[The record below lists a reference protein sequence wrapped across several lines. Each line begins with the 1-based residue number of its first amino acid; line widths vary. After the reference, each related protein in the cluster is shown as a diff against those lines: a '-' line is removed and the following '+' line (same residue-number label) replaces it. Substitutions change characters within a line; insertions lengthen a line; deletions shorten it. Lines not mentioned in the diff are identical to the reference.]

1 MPTILETDIGEIEM
15 PDDWSADQIKDWA
28 HTRLPTIREGLKKGS
43 LAEKP
48 ARIGRDVAEAGADVI
63 KGLARG
69 RQVLRDAS
77 IATNL
82 RQLGLQA
89 AMSAPVEEQPEIL
102 KASETAATQAEK
114 KLSKTR
120 EQRLQE
126 NPVYQFGEQT
136 TEAARDFYAVNPEQE
151 GTIPSKL
158 IRAAAS
164 TIPVLA
170 AAPGGPVAM
179 GATYAAMSGQQ
190 GAEEAIAEG
199 RPDKADEAYLAYAGL
214 GALSEAALGY
224 PMALLRTIRAARR
237 AGIPPKA
244 FGEAAK
250 KSFPQLAGRVAKESG
265 KAAVREAVQES
276 TEQLGQNIAA
286 RDVIGFDPDRE
297 RTQGVKE
304 AAIYGGAVGGLFG
317 GAFGTAQAYD
327 ARRQSIEQPK
337 AQEKSDLFSTI
348 FEKFDNV
355 EVLDGRNGKSTIYGW
370 NNDGNSSSEITVD
383 TENVPESI
391 RLRKAKN
398 VVPPMFDQPATGWA
412 VGEDGTRLS
421 ELTLTQPE
429 APTPAPEAEPP
440 RRRSPIAPA
449 AEPPRFRPPIPNV
462 PTPPEETP
470 VRPAP
475 AAPPVAPPMAPSPAG
490 APAVSPTP
498 PTTPVTQEVPSAIQ
512 PQGETFQDWRIQGNI
527 IRHSNIGKRLNE
539 NDATSII
546 AAMKGYGVGGR
557 FDSARGVV
565 VVNSGLMSDVSRMWE
580 DLGSYAKAANKR
592 KAAKEAR
599 GAEVA
604 GIESARKS
612 ELQQMPSAKWIDEVF
627 GVDAMNSHNK
637 LELAKYLESK
647 TDKFN
652 GLPNPKWKSGLD
664 KLKAATIPDV
674 KAAYEAS
681 QSQPQEKQDATIRQ
695 RISEKVPLEA
705 QTQTGPQVVPQVRSP
720 ERPPETQAPQAPGEI
735 ALQPQPN
742 AGEEVKTEQA
752 PSTPAPKFSV
762 TLEQP
767 TEPTVG
773 LQDVLNAFPSE
784 QGFAVRPTEITW
796 SDGEQSRGFL
806 IRLPNGQAILIDPSR
821 DRINFDPEKAAA
833 DWGLDP
839 RTVAESGI
847 ARGSFLAGGVQIK
860 GLSSIGLIELINTA
874 GPSTLSHEK
883 FHALFEMALT
893 QEDRKSILDRY
904 KTEEKAAEAFR
915 RSEGFTR
922 GFWDKMRQFIE
933 RLANLFRGDAFAK
946 LRAPL
951 SPDFVPQP
959 IAQGRKY
966 SLEDVFRSRESLDQ
980 FISKPTVSPEE
991 AANLRQQA
999 GARAALVP
1007 DQIADEIRG
1016 LNAADPIEK
1025 RMASLLEFVLR
1036 MHGLA
1041 PALEI
1046 QRILADT
1053 NIAPELKDA
1062 AISAVLRA
1070 IEHVRVQTTEV
1081 DDQLQQAMANLAAK
1095 VKAMGKVTKE
1105 QLIEAKSKQI
1115 ADNLLTGYRAYLTA
1129 QAASL
1134 PADQNIAAARQ
1145 QLINRMD
1152 ARLAQEQ
1159 RLPDATIRAL
1169 QAIALR
1175 IGELPV
1181 AQGPA
1186 AVIEAIRAKGILKGV
1201 VGESV
1206 ADLLTDEK
1214 PGGLPPLL
1222 LNPQINELLVQLA
1235 DLQKKAENY
1244 AKQIEMVEQAFR
1256 GKGEPTPV
1264 ELKRF
1269 AETYRKFRNKQAEAA
1284 KAITESSK
1292 DLREAAED
1300 VEVYSRSKDILD
1312 RLQSDPSFRAQFEA
1326 AISSPNGIVFSD
1338 IWKADKDTGEILYI
1352 SPLKQVDDQGKETQ
1366 NEYRVLLAPDRQADQ
1381 QTLSNMLSLV
1391 KEINE
1396 WLASGP
1402 ADPIEVQTWTKRR
1415 DYLLRFTLTPQF
1427 GQKQK
1432 GWEWETPYGIIT
1444 LNPFSWVQLVAGG
1457 RARGP
1462 RSELER
1468 MSVRAAR
1475 EANQA
1480 FTVTDQAHVGYR
1492 LVTNNREYGDEV
1504 SKVAAISALK
1514 SHGWTVERLA
1524 YWNDHILNPIIAS
1537 GQAPGQMRLGVGDY
1551 IPGTGVKITK
1561 EDMAVA
1567 RMQKRYSQA
1576 IVQTTQGT
1584 GKGIPGIIRFNPVL
1598 VEDTFAGRP
1607 TVRAALGPGPLTMSR
1622 RFSNWGQGF
1631 MRQWRAAP
1639 SAEARRRLLA
1649 DGSNF
1654 QAAVLGYVTT
1664 TNPEFEN
1671 QSPLKP
1677 VYEAYAALAKTEEEY
1692 QVQSLDQLIDR
1703 LADIAVKRKLFE
1715 NKDEAQQQ
1723 IETTLLSEI
1732 NQHVETYFREVE
1744 ELTPARPSF
1753 AGPEAAMQ
1761 YASVNNPFT
1770 KARKRMVA
1778 PDPYYDYTLTT
1789 EVDRIGFVASGY
1801 QMFQLNQITAL
1812 ERLSRA
1818 LELKQQEWDAEID
1831 RLHKDQGMTRR
1842 QARREVQRRTAK
1854 QLGDLRFSY
1863 VRLVA
1868 NKRVIDKILKDLS
1881 ELVIDIRDPNDS
1893 AALFALSRFRSTLSS
1908 ALLSNPLAIA
1918 NNTIGGVFG
1927 AQWVTMRNLGRASF
1941 LLGTPIKSAVNTTG
1955 VLTKKLLSIYPVQSA
1970 IGRVARSNLPLVR
1983 DMARLIDDQVREWTT
1998 LHAEAQAWG
2007 LRSPVDMRNRIRA
2020 MGELKASAG
2029 KLERE
2034 PTPMMEAV
2042 PNWLESLPG
2051 IRQFLGHLRD
2061 KSPRIFDEVVNL
2073 TNAIGQQKDIF
2084 DWLRTRAVQAF
2095 EARSQLAARTG
2106 RADIN
2111 DFTSEANLL
2120 SPDELGMR
2128 ESSGFRDLDNLRQV
2142 FDVVGGFDAFLL
2154 DYYQRYNAA
2163 PEGQKADV
2171 PLFPDPADEGA
2182 VLFNLA
2188 AHGNIPTAGFT
2199 PPSMA
2204 GVGQRGLIKSLIFM
2218 FRNYAL
2224 RLAAQIERIAD
2235 KDLRDPKGWREA
2247 YAFWSMFAT
2256 LIMLVIAGLFSTEIG
2271 VPATRVITGRA
2282 PSRVTL
2288 ANVLADPDAAMV
2300 ARYTGMALGNNLPYY
2315 GQVISEMLGN
2325 PGYGSWWD
2333 ATSLIPIAGL
2343 VKDTSVALTRV
2354 KQTHD
2359 PFYPALDFIGR
2370 WFPPVSPI
2378 IRLLPGIAGDIEA
2391 KNVSRA
2397 LRVVG
2402 PSEGMELAGGG
2413 GGSYA
2418 QTPAT
2423 PEIRRLIAAAY
2434 QGDEA
2439 GVKRAFDAA
2448 VAAKEAM
2455 GSADPVRAVKQS
2467 LAAAVPAR
2475 RVFGRSITEAEE
2487 QQLIG
2492 QMSSGQ
2498 RETYAGAQSAF
2509 DLINRTLGTN
2519 YRLTSA
2525 PRSTRTRTSRR
2536 RRLTGGRRLPSIRR
2550 SSRSRRSPFSRYRV
2564 RRVSGRRR
2572 RRSPS
2577 FSTSA

>member
-1 MPTILETDIGEIEM
+1 MPTILKTDIGDIKM
-15 PDDWSADQIKDWA
+15 PDEWSADQIKEWA
-28 HTRLPTIREGLKKGS
+28 QNRLPTVREGLKKGWKGD
-43 LAEKP
+43 LASRIPRDLALAGGSVIEGAARGGQIAAEALVGPTRIPAEQPKTAQE
-48 ARIGRDVAEAGADVI
+48 ARI
-63 KGLARG
+63 
-69 RQVLRDAS
+69 AS
-77 IATNL
+77 NI
-82 RQLGLQA
+82 RQLALQA
-89 AMSAPVEEQPEIL
+89 AMTAPEEGVRKVIGIAPQPSPMEAAAIREEAL
-102 KASETAATQAEK
+102 KA
-114 KLSKTR
+114 
-120 EQRLQE
+120 
-126 NPVYQFGEQT
+126 NPIYQYGAQT
-136 TEAARDFYAVNPEQE
+136 KEAARDVYAVNPALEE
-151 GTIPSKL
+151 TIPAKL
-158 IRAAAS
+158 SAAAAS

-170 AAPGGPVAM
+170 TAPLGVPAAM
-179 GATYAAMSGQQ
+179 LTYGAMSGQQ

-214 GALSEAALGY
+214 GALSESLLGY
-224 PMALLRTIRAARR
+224 PIALIRMIKAARKV
-237 AGIPPKA
+237 GIPPKA

-250 KSFPQLAGRVAKESG
+250 KSFPQLAGKVAKESG
-265 KAAVREAVQES
+265 KAAVREAAQES

-297 RTQGVKE
+297 RTQGVRE

-317 GAFGTAQAYD
+317 GGFGVAQAIDNRPKNQLQRLLEAYGVDFIETAETAQDD
-327 ARRQSIEQPK
+327 ARLMDIQARRRFLPEN
-337 AQEKSDLFSTI
+337 AQMM
-348 FEKFDNV
+348 
-355 EVLDGRNGKSTIYGW
+355 
-370 NNDGNSSSEITVD
+370 
-383 TENVPESI
+383 
-391 RLRKAKN
+391 
-398 VVPPMFDQPATGWA
+398 VVPAMLDQPATGWA

-421 ELTLTQPE
+421 ELNLPPVE
-429 APTPAPEAEPP
+429 PAPAPESEP
-440 RRRSPIAPA
+440 RRRRPIAPA
-449 AEPPRFRPPIPNV
+449 TEPPRFRPPIPNV

-470 VRPAP
+470 ARPAP

-490 APAVSPTP
+490 APAVSPAP
-498 PTTPVTQEVPSAIQ
+498 AATPVTQEKPNALQ
-512 PQGETFQDWRIQGNI
+512 
-527 IRHSNIGKRLNE
+527 IGKAETLPPSE
-539 NDATSII
+539 TP
-546 AAMKGYGVGGR
+546 
-557 FDSARGVV
+557 
-565 VVNSGLMSDVSRMWE
+565 
-580 DLGSYAKAANKR
+580 
-592 KAAKEAR
+592 EAR
-599 GAEVA
+599 PQVGAQVRE
-604 GIESARKS
+604 E
-612 ELQQMPSAKWIDEVF
+612 
-627 GVDAMNSHNK
+627 
-637 LELAKYLESK
+637 
-647 TDKFN
+647 T
-652 GLPNPKWKSGLD
+652 PKAPGQ
-664 KLKAATIPDV
+664 V
-674 KAAYEAS
+674 
-681 QSQPQEKQDATIRQ
+681 
-695 RISEKVPLEA
+695 IS
-705 QTQTGPQVVPQVRSP
+705 TQTSAG
-720 ERPPETQAPQAPGEI
+720 GE
-735 ALQPQPN
+735 
-742 AGEEVKTEQA
+742 VTTEQA
-752 PSTPAPKFSV
+752 QPRPQWENATETLLSDLDRLPGTQYRSITRAKPAKSISKTEEAVLAKLPDELPLGYYSNALVFSDAFRRFPKAEHAAVIKLVRRGQLQVERRYSAGQNNYILRKVKPESAVSTQLDLSPTPKFSV
-762 TLEQP
+762 TLKDP
-767 TEPTVG
+767 TGPTVG
-773 LQDVLNAFPSE
+773 LQDVLDAFPSE
-784 QGFAVRPTEITW
+784 QGFAVRPSDITW
-796 SDGEQSRGFL
+796 SDGEQSQGFL
-806 IRLPNGQAILIDPSR
+806 VRLPNGQAILIDPSR
-821 DRINFDPEKAAA
+821 EKIAFDPEKAAA

-839 RTVAESGI
+839 KAVSEFGI
-847 ARGSFLAGGVQIK
+847 ARGSFVAGGASIK
-860 GLSSIGLIELINTA
+860 GISSVGLIELINTA

-951 SPDFVPQP
+951 SPDFVSQP
-959 IAQGRKY
+959 IEQGRKY
-966 SLEDVFRSRESLDQ
+966 SLETIYSNKENLEN
-980 FISKPTVSPEE
+980 FIQTPYISPEE

-1007 DQIADEIRG
+1007 DQIADEIRA
-1016 LNAADPIEK
+1016 LDAADPIEK

-1070 IEHVRVQTTEV
+1070 IEHVRVQTTEI
-1081 DDQLQQAMANLAAK
+1081 DDKLQQATKNLAAK
-1095 VKAMGKVTKE
+1095 IKAMGKVTKE
-1105 QLIEAKSKQI
+1105 QLVEAKSKQI

-1129 QAASL
+1129 QAANL
-1134 PADQNIAAARQ
+1134 PADKNLAAARQ

-1186 AVIEAIRAKGILKGV
+1186 AVIEAIRAKGILKKV

-1206 ADLLTDEK
+1206 IDLLTDEK

-1222 LNPQINELLVQLA
+1222 LNPQINELLIQLA
-1235 DLQKKAENY
+1235 DLQKKAETY

-1264 ELKRF
+1264 ELKKF

-1284 KAITESSK
+1284 KAITDSSK
-1292 DLREAAED
+1292 DLREAAAD
-1300 VEVYSRSKDILD
+1300 VEVYSRAKDILD
-1312 RLQSDPSFRAQFEA
+1312 RLQNDPSFRAQFEA
-1326 AISSPNGIVFSD
+1326 AISSPNWIVFSD

-1352 SPLKQVDDQGKETQ
+1352 SPLKQVNDQGKETQ

-1391 KEINE
+1391 DEINQ
-1396 WLASGP
+1396 WLASSP
-1402 ADPIEVQTWTKRR
+1402 TDPIEVQTWTRRR

-1480 FTVTDQAHVGYR
+1480 FTVTDQAHIGYR

-1504 SKVAAISALK
+1504 SKVAVLSALK
-1514 SHGWTVERLA
+1514 SHSWTAERLA

-1537 GQAPGQMRLGVGDY
+1537 GQAPGQMRLNIGDY

-1567 RMQKRYSQA
+1567 RMQKRYSQS

-1631 MRQWRAAP
+1631 MRQWRSAP

-1692 QVQSLDQLIDR
+1692 QVQSFDQLIDR
-1703 LADIAVKRKLFE
+1703 LAEIAVNRKLFE
-1715 NKDEAQQQ
+1715 NKADAQQQ

-1812 ERLSRA
+1812 ERLSRS

-1893 AALFALSRFRSTLSS
+1893 AALFALARFRSTLSS

-1918 NNTIGGVFG
+1918 NNTIGGVLG
-1927 AQWVTMRNLGRASF
+1927 AQWVTMRNLGRAGF
-1941 LLGTPIKSAVNTTG
+1941 LLGTPIKSAVNTAG

-1970 IGRVARSNLPLVR
+1970 IGRVARSNLPLFR
-1983 DMARLIDDQVREWTT
+1983 DMARLIDDQIREWTV

-2007 LRSPVDMRNRIRA
+2007 LRSPVDMRNRMRA
-2020 MGELKASAG
+2020 IAELRSSAG

-2034 PTPMMEAV
+2034 PTPMMETV

-2095 EARSQLAARTG
+2095 EARAQLAARTG

-2111 DFTSEANLL
+2111 DFTTEANLL

-2154 DYYQRYNAA
+2154 DYFQRYNAA
-2163 PEGQKADV
+2163 PESQKADV

-2224 RLAAQIERIAD
+2224 RLAAQIEKIAD

-2247 YAFWSMFAT
+2247 YAFWSIFAT

-2343 VKDTSVALTRV
+2343 VKDTSIALTRI

-2359 PFYPALDFIGR
+2359 PVYPALDFLGR

-2378 IRLLPGIAGDIEA
+2378 IRLLPGIAGDIDA
-2391 KNVSRA
+2391 KNAARA

-2413 GGSYA
+2413 GGTYA
-2418 QTPAT
+2418 QTPVT

-2448 VAAKEAM
+2448 VAAKEAL

-2475 RVFGRSITEAEE
+2475 RVFGRAITEAEE
-2487 QQLIG
+2487 QQLTG
-2492 QMSSGQ
+2492 QMSGGQ
-2498 RETYAGAQSAF
+2498 REAYAGAQSAF

-2525 PRSTRTRTSRR
+2525 PARSTRTRTTGRTRR
-2536 RRLTGGRRLPSIRR
+2536 RRLSGSRLPSIRR
-2550 SSRSRRSPFSRYRV
+2550 GRSRRSPFSRYRV
-2564 RRVSGRRR
+2564 RRVAGRRR